1 MDRNTV
7 TGIILIFLIFLGFS
21 LYNNHRMGKFF
32 EAEKEYADSLYAAGN
47 YDLAREAYIRA
58 LNYKPKDQ
66 PTIQKVTE
74 LNKQLGLGSVQQP
87 DSAALVA
94 AGTTDTTAA
103 LPGSMPVRVTDST
116 ALGVF
121 SSRTRG
127 EDELYTLENDL
138 MVMKIAARGG
148 KPYSVMLKEYKT
160 HDGRPVVLFD
170 GDSTVFG
177 YKFFTV
183 DNKPIRTDELYF
195 TPVDYHGPVVASG
208 SPVSLTMRLEASDGA
223 YIDYVYT
230 MQPDDYMI
238 DFESVFNS
246 LSSVIPA
253 NTTSM
258 ALDWKMYIPQQEKGR
273 QNEDMY
279 TGLKY
284 KVYQEDV
291 VDLGGTR
298 MQRQKKDVVTESLMK
313 TDWIAYKDQFF
324 SSVLVSDDFFLNA
337 VVTSTNADPT
347 SRYLRFFESEIGVP
361 FAHSDRSR
369 VKMQFYF
376 GPNSFTL
383 MKKYDIELEKL
394 VFLGRNI
401 IRWINQFVIIPI
413 FNLLA
418 NYIDS
423 YGLIILILT
432 LIIKLALSPLTHR
445 SFISQ
450 AKMRVMKPMVDEIA
464 KKYPKQEDAM
474 KKQQATMDLYKKA
487 GVSPMGGCLPMLLQ
501 MPILF
506 AMFRF
511 FPTSIELRQQSFL
524 WAKDLST
531 YDSILDLPFT
541 IPMYGDHVSL
551 FTLLM
556 TASTI
561 ISTRISNP
569 SGGQE
574 QMPGMKSMMYL
585 MPVMFMLI
593 LNNFSSG
600 LTYYYF
606 LANLI
611 SIIQTQFSRRF
622 VSEKEL
628 LKKIEENK
636 KKPVKKSKWQ
646 QRLEAAAKQS
656 GRPLPKK

>member
-1 MDRNTV
+1 MDKNTI

-21 LYNNHRMGKFF
+21 FYNNHRTGKFF
-32 EAEKEYADSLYAAGN
+32 EAEKEYADSLYATGN
-47 YDLAREAYIRA
+47 YDEARDSYIRA
-58 LNYKPKDQ
+58 LNFRPKDQ
-66 PTIQKVTE
+66 PTIDRVTE
-74 LNKQLGLGSVQQP
+74 LNRQLGLTPVQQQ
-87 DSAALVA
+87 AATDLTSDTVA
-94 AGTTDTTAA
+94 PV
-103 LPGSMPVRVTDST
+103 PGVRQPADADST
-116 ALGVF
+116 AFGVF
-121 SSRTRG
+121 SARATG
-127 EDELYTLENDL
+127 EEEYYTIENDL
-138 MVMKIAARGG
+138 MVMKISARGG
-148 KPYSVMLKEYKT
+148 KAYSVMLKEYST

-177 YKFFTV
+177 FNFFTT
-183 DNKPIRTDELYF
+183 DNKAIRTDELYF
-195 TPVDYHGPVVASG
+195 TPVDYTGPVMATG
-208 SPVSLTMRLEASDGA
+208 GPASLTMRLEAEGGA
-223 YIDYVYT
+223 SIEYVYT
-230 MQPDDYMI
+230 LQPGDYMVNF
-238 DFESVFNS
+238 DTRFNS

-253 NTTSM
+253 NATSL
-258 ALDWKMYIPQQEKGR
+258 AIDWKMYVPQQEKGR

-291 VDLGGTR
+291 VDLGGAR
-298 MQRQKKDVVTESLMK
+298 QRQKKSVLTENLMK

-324 SSVLVSDDFFLNA
+324 SSVLIADGFFLNA
-337 VVTSTNADPT
+337 TVSSASVDPT
-347 SRYLRFFESEIGVP
+347 SKYLRLFESEIGVP
-361 FAHSDRSR
+361 ITPGGNSELNMR
-369 VKMQFYF
+369 FYF
-376 GPNSFTL
+376 GPNSFTT
-383 MKKYDIELEKL
+383 MKKYDMQLEEL

-413 FNLLA
+413 FNFLDNFIN
-418 NYIDS
+418 NYGI
-423 YGLIILILT
+423 IILILT
-432 LIIKLALSPLTHR
+432 LIIKLALFPLTHR

-450 AKMRVMKPMVDEIA
+450 AKMRVMKPMVDELA

-511 FPTSIELRQQSFL
+511 FPTSIELRQESFL

-531 YDSILDLPFT
+531 YDSILNLPFT

-556 TASTI
+556 TVSTL
-561 ISTRISNP
+561 ISTKISNP
-569 SGGQE
+569 AGGQE
-574 QMPGMKSMMYL
+574 QMPGMKTMMYI

-593 LNNFSSG
+593 LNNFSAG

-606 LANLI
+606 LANVI
-611 SIIQTQFSRRF
+611 SIAQTQISRRF
-622 VSEKEL
+622 VSESEIL
-628 LKKIEENK
+628 RKIEENR

-656 GRPLPKK
+656 GRSLPKK

>member
-1 MDRNTV
+1 MDKNTV
-7 TGIILIFLIFLGFS
+7 TGIILIFVIFLGFS
-21 LYNNHRMGKFF
+21 LYNNNRTGKFF
-32 EAEKEYADSLYAAGN
+32 EAETEYADSLYNAGN
-47 YDLAREAYIRA
+47 YDEAREAYIRA
-58 LNYKPKDQ
+58 LGYRPKDEA
-66 PTIQKVTE
+66 TKGKVIE
-74 LNKQLGLGSVQQP
+74 LNSMLGLGGATRDSADVTVPP
-87 DSAALVA
+87 DSSSLPAAATGQTEADATA
-94 AGTTDTTAA
+94 AGPFAPA
-103 LPGSMPVRVTDST
+103 V
-116 ALGVF
+116 AEENEF
-121 SSRTRG
+121 
-127 EDELYTLENDL
+127 YIIENDV
-138 MVMKIAARGG
+138 MVMTLSSRGG
-148 KPYSVMLKEYKT
+148 KVYSVMLKDYQRY
-160 HDGRPVVLFD
+160 DSLPVVLFN

-177 YKFFTV
+177 YKFFTL
-183 DNKPIRTDELYF
+183 DNKPVITDALTF
-195 TPVDYHGPVVASG
+195 TPLEYDGPIIAG
-208 SPVSLTMRLEASDGA
+208 EEPVSLTMRLDAGNGA
-223 YIDYVYT
+223 CIDYIYT
-230 MQPDDYMI
+230 VKPDDYMI
-238 DFESVFNS
+238 GFETRFNGMG
-246 LSSVIPA
+246 SVIPA
-253 NTTSM
+253 NTTSL
-258 ALDWKMYIPQQEKGR
+258 ALDWKMYLPQQEKGR

-284 KVYQEDV
+284 KVYQEGV
-291 VDLGGTR
+291 VDVGGAR
-298 MQRQKKDVVTESLMK
+298 QRQKKEVLTENLMR

-324 SSVLVSDDFFLNA
+324 SSVIIADGFFLNA
-337 VVTSTNADPT
+337 SVSSTNADPT

-361 FAHSDRSR
+361 YTHGDSTSVRMR
-369 VKMQFYF
+369 MYF

-383 MKKYDIELEKL
+383 LKKYDLQLEEL

-413 FNLLA
+413 FNLLD
-418 NYIDS
+418 NFIVN

-432 LIIKLALSPLTHR
+432 LLIKIVLFPLTHR
-445 SFISQ
+445 SFLSQ
-450 AKMRVMKPMVDEIA
+450 AKMRALKPMIDEIG
-464 KKYPKQEDAM
+464 KKFPKKEDAM
-474 KKQQATMDLYKKA
+474 KKQQATMEFYKKA

-556 TASTI
+556 TVSTI
-561 ISTRISNP
+561 ISTKITNP

-574 QMPGMKSMMYL
+574 QMPGMKTMMYM

-593 LNNFSSG
+593 LNNFSAG

-606 LANLI
+606 LANVITIL
-611 SIIQTQFSRRF
+611 QTQVSRRF
-622 VSEKEL
+622 VNEAEI

-646 QRLEAAAKQS
+646 QRLEEAQKRS
-656 GRPLPKK
+656 GYKVPKKK

>member
-21 LYNNHRMGKFF
+21 LYNNHRTGKFF
-32 EAEKEYADSLYAAGN
+32 EAETAYADSLYAAGN
-47 YDLAREAYIRA
+47 YDQARESYIRA
-58 LNYKPKDQ
+58 LNFKPKDQ
-66 PTIQKVTE
+66 PTINKVTE
-74 LNKQLGLGSVQQP
+74 LNTRLGLGTASQPVQAVTTVSDTSAGAP
-87 DSAALVA
+87 AARPAVVADSNAYGVF
-94 AGTTDTTAA
+94 TA
-103 LPGSMPVRVTDST
+103 RVT
-116 ALGVF
+116 
-121 SSRTRG
+121 G
-127 EDELYTLENDL
+127 EDSFYTIENDL
-138 MVMKIAARGG
+138 MVMKVSSRGG
-148 KPYSVMLKEYKT
+148 KAYSVMLKNYTT
-160 HDGRPVVLFD
+160 HDGSPVVLFD

-177 YKFFTV
+177 FKFFTV

-195 TPVDYHGPVVASG
+195 VPVGYDGTVSATGGPA
-208 SPVSLTMRLEASDGA
+208 SLTMRLETSTGA
-223 YIDYVYT
+223 YIDYIYT
-230 MQPDDYMI
+230 MHPGEYMVN
-238 DFESVFNS
+238 FESRFS
-246 LSSVIPA
+246 GLAPVIPA
-253 NTTSM
+253 NTTSL

-284 KVYQEDV
+284 KVYQEGV
-291 VDLGGTR
+291 EDLGGVR
-298 MQRQKKDVVTESLMK
+298 MQRQKKDVVSESLMK

-324 SSVLVSDDFFLNA
+324 SSVVVAEDFFINA
-337 VVTSTNADPT
+337 AVSSTNADPT

-361 FAHSDRSR
+361 YTHGDNSS
-369 VKMQFYF
+369 VTMKFYF

-383 MKKYDIELEKL
+383 MKKYDMQLEEL

-413 FNLLA
+413 FNLLD
-418 NYIDS
+418 NFIVS

-432 LIIKLALSPLTHR
+432 LIIKLALFPLTHK

-450 AKMRVMKPMVDEIA
+450 AKMRVMKPMVDELA
-464 KKYPKQEDAM
+464 KKYPKQDDAM
-474 KKQQATMDLYKKA
+474 KKQQATMELYKKA

-511 FPTSIELRQQSFL
+511 FPTSIELRQQAFL

-531 YDSILDLPFT
+531 YDSIFDLPFT

-561 ISTRISNP
+561 ISTKITNP

-574 QMPGMKSMMYL
+574 QMPGMKTMMYI

-593 LNNFSSG
+593 LNNFSAG

-606 LANLI
+606 LANVI
-611 SIIQTQFSRRF
+611 TIIQTQVSRRF
-622 VSEKEL
+622 VSENEI
-628 LKKIEENK
+628 LKKIEENR

-646 QRLEAAAKQS
+646 QRLEEASKRG

>member
-1 MDRNTV
+1 MDKNTI

-21 LYNNHRMGKFF
+21 FYNNHRTGKFF
-32 EAEKEYADSLYAAGN
+32 EAEKEYADSLYATGN
-47 YDLAREAYIRA
+47 YDEARDSYIRA
-58 LNYKPKDQ
+58 LNFRPKDQ
-66 PTIQKVTE
+66 PTIDRVTE
-74 LNKQLGLGSVQQP
+74 LNRQLGLTPVQQQ
-87 DSAALVA
+87 AATDLTSDTVA
-94 AGTTDTTAA
+94 PVPGARQPVTA
-103 LPGSMPVRVTDST
+103 DST
-116 ALGVF
+116 AFGVF
-121 SSRTRG
+121 SARATG
-127 EDELYTLENDL
+127 EEEYYTIENDL
-138 MVMKIAARGG
+138 VVMKVSARGG
-148 KPYSVMLKEYKT
+148 KPYSVLLKNYNT

-177 YKFFTV
+177 FNFFTI
-183 DNKPIRTDELYF
+183 DNKAIRTDELYF
-195 TPVDYHGPVVASG
+195 TPVDYTGPAMATG
-208 SPVSLTMRLEASDGA
+208 GPASLTMRLEAEGGA
-223 YIDYVYT
+223 SIEYVYT
-230 MQPDDYMI
+230 MQPGDYMVNF
-238 DFESVFNS
+238 DTRFNS

-253 NTTSM
+253 NATSL
-258 ALDWKMYIPQQEKGR
+258 AIDWRMYVPQQEKGR

-291 VDLGGTR
+291 VDLGGAR
-298 MQRQKKDVVTESLMK
+298 QRQKKSVLTENLMK

-324 SSVLVSDDFFLNA
+324 SSVLIADGFFLNA
-337 VVTSTNADPT
+337 TVSSESVDPT
-347 SRYLRFFESEIGVP
+347 SRYLRLFESEIGVP
-361 FAHSDRSR
+361 FVPGGNSEMNM
-369 VKMQFYF
+369 KFYF
-376 GPNSFTL
+376 GPNSFTT
-383 MKKYDIELEKL
+383 MKKYDLQLEEL

-413 FNLLA
+413 FNFLDNFIN
-418 NYIDS
+418 NYGI
-423 YGLIILILT
+423 IILILT
-432 LIIKLALSPLTHR
+432 LIIKLVLFPLTHR

-450 AKMRVMKPMVDEIA
+450 AKMRVMKPMVDELA

-511 FPTSIELRQQSFL
+511 FPTSIELRQESFL

-531 YDSILDLPFT
+531 YDSILNLPFT

-556 TASTI
+556 TVSTL
-561 ISTRISNP
+561 ISTKISNP
-569 SGGQE
+569 AGGQE
-574 QMPGMKSMMYL
+574 QMPGMKTMMYI

-593 LNNFSSG
+593 LNNFSAG

-606 LANLI
+606 LANVI
-611 SIIQTQFSRRF
+611 SIAQTQISRRF
-622 VSEKEL
+622 VSESEIL
-628 LKKIEENK
+628 RKIEENR

-656 GRPLPKK
+656 GRSLPKK